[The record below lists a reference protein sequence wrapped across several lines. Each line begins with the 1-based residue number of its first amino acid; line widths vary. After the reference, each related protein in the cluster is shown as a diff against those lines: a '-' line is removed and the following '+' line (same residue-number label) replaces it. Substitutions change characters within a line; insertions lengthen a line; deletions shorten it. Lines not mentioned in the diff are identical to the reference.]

1 MSSQIQDPQT
11 QAMAAPGEAE
21 RPESRYVWESP
32 VRIFHWMIALAIPV
46 LLATGFYIAWPFASV
61 QGEATGNFLMGRMRQ
76 IHFGAGYVLLAA
88 FAIRIYWFFAGNH
101 YARSGFPF
109 VWKKAWWTHLGEQ
122 AREYLTIRLTK
133 RFVGHNQLG
142 ALSYLLFVGLM
153 GGAEIATG
161 FAMYSESNPGGFW
174 SRVFGWVIPFCGGS
188 YQTHQWHHFFAW
200 GILLFIAIHI
210 YIVVLDSIY
219 LDNGMVGSI
228 FTGRK
233 FVRSTDADSKT
244 WIS

>member
-1 MSSQIQDPQT
+1 MNT
-11 QAMAAPGEAE
+11 LVEAPPKEAI
-21 RPESRYVWESP
+21 ESRYVWESP
-32 VRIFHWMIALAIPV
+32 IRIAHWMMALSITV
-46 LLATGFYIAWPFASV
+46 LLASGFFIAWPFASV
-61 QGEATGNFLMGRMRQ
+61 QGEASGNFLMGRVRQ
-76 IHFGAGYVLLAA
+76 IHFISGYVLLTS
-88 FAIRIYWFFAGNH
+88 FVIRLYWFFAGNN

-109 VWKKAWWTHLGEQ
+109 FWKATWWHELRAQAW
-122 AREYLTIRLTK
+122 EYLTIRITK

-142 ALSYLLFVGLM
+142 ALSYLIFIAGM

-161 FAMYSESNPGGFW
+161 FAMYSETNPGGFW
-174 SRVFGWVIPFCGGS
+174 SRIFGWVIPLCGGS
-188 YQTHQWHHFFAW
+188 YQVHQWHHFFAW

-233 FVRSTDADSKT
+233 YVRRSDADSNT

>member
-1 MSSQIQDPQT
+1 MNSQL
-11 QAMAAPGEAE
+11 
-21 RPESRYVWESP
+21 ESRYVWESP
-32 VRIFHWMIALAIPV
+32 IRIAHWILTLSIVA
-46 LLATGFYIAWPFASV
+46 LLATGFFIAWPWASL
-61 QGEATGNFLMGRMRQ
+61 QGEATYAFLMGRVRQ
-76 IHFGAGYVLLAA
+76 IHFIAGYFLLAA
-88 FAIRIYWFFAGNH
+88 FVIRIYWFFMGNN

-109 VWKKAWWTHLGEQ
+109 FWRVSWWRDLVEQ
-122 AREYLTIRLTK
+122 AWEYLTIHITS

-142 ALSYLLFVGLM
+142 ALSYLICVAGM

-161 FAMYSESNPGGFW
+161 FAMYGESNPGGFW
-174 SRVFGWVIPFCGGS
+174 SKIFGWVLPLCGGS
-188 YQTHQWHHFFAW
+188 YRVHQWHHVFAW
-200 GILLFIAIHI
+200 GILLFIFVHI

-233 FVRSTDADSKT
+233 YVRETDADSTT